1 MDWPNALPLVE
12 PKWDWDAAKGLEVD
26 VLGFPNSD
34 PKEEP
39 KMLSFVL
46 NPPDFVNKEFP
57 NPCFECDSI

>member
-1 MDWPNALPLVE
+1 
-12 PKWDWDAAKGLEVD
+12 LEAGAFD